1 MARVLSLRGFRLLF
15 IGEATSL
22 LGDQFALVA
31 MPWLAL
37 QLTGDPLTLGIVL
50 ALEGVPRAAFML
62 LGGAVTDRLSPR
74 GIMLTS
80 DIVRVGL
87 TAVLAVVVLTGAAH
101 TWMLYVFGLGF
112 GLVAGFAVPAG
123 NSIVPT
129 LVAEED
135 LQAGNAVVM
144 GVGQLVGFVGPTV
157 AGILIG
163 GYAHSY
169 LGIGLAFGIDAASFA
184 VSAVCL
190 ALIGSASRRLADVSD
205 TSGGVWRSIVA
216 GLRHLWVDETLRLVY
231 LLLMAVNFLLIGP
244 ILVGIPVLADQRLP
258 QGALAFG
265 LLMSAYS
272 GGNLI
277 GYLFAGSLPRLG
289 ARGMRLVFAGLLT
302 GFGVVFAALGFIT
315 STWLDFALLFAL
327 GTGNGYVAI
336 LMFTWVQTR
345 TPKAMLG
352 RMMSILMLTSTGLV
366 PVSQAVAGAVSKW
379 NLTLL
384 FVGAGVLVLIV
395 TLWALPR
402 PEFKAF
408 SESLSAADT

>member
-1 MARVLSLRGFRLLF
+1 MTASQAARPAMARVLSLRGFRLLF

-184 VSAVCL
+184 VSALCL

-216 GLRHLWVDETLRLVY
+216 GLRHLWADETLRLVY

-265 LLMSAYS
+265 
-272 GGNLI
+272 
-277 GYLFAGSLPRLG
+277 FARIAGR
-289 ARGMRLVFAGLLT
+289 RGRREQVEPH
-302 GFGVVFAALGFIT
+302 AALRR
-315 STWLDFALLFAL
+315 S
-327 GTGNGYVAI
+327 
-336 LMFTWVQTR
+336 R
-345 TPKAMLG
+345 
-352 RMMSILMLTSTGLV
+352 R
-366 PVSQAVAGAVSKW
+366 AGADRHA
-379 NLTLL
+379 
-384 FVGAGVLVLIV
+384 VGVATPRVQSVQREPERGRHMTPQPARAPAGAAERRSRS
-395 TLWALPR
+395 TRRLPCGGR
-402 PEFKAF
+402 P
-408 SESLSAADT
+408 AAGE